1 MDVRQRTEEIEHM
14 TFAPWATFSD
24 QSRGRMLPEEQD
36 PIRPVF
42 QRDRDRVLH
51 CKAFRRLKQKT
62 QVFLSP
68 EGDLYRTRLTHT
80 LEVSQIAR
88 TIARALRLNED
99 LTEAISLA
107 HDLGHTP
114 FGHAGERALNELCP
128 DGFKHYMQ
136 SLRVVDKLEK
146 DGRGLNLTWEVRNG
160 IVTHTKGTWA
170 ATPEGRIVRMA
181 DQIAYVNHDIEDA
194 VRAGVLDP
202 ATLPKECTAVL
213 GQTKS
218 ARITT
223 MINSILAN
231 SDGDVKVGA
240 EENEAFLALR
250 DFMYAT
256 VYVDK
261 TAKREEQKVDK
272 VIGEL
277 YDYYLNHVDRMSN
290 FYIQLA
296 YQEGRERAV
305 TDYISGMSDEF
316 AIRTLRN
323 CLCPGSGMSY
333 KSERSFE
340 RSMIPHE
347 YIEELTRRTDIVE
360 LVGSYVQLKRKGR
373 LYGGLC
379 PFHSEK
385 RPHSTST
392 RTPRAFTALAA
403 AQAAMPLPLR
413 KRSTA
418 SITRRPLS
426 CWQRGPVCR
435 SRRRTTKQA
444 GCAAASSP

>member
-1 MDVRQRTEEIEHM
+1 MDVRQRTEEIERL
-14 TFAPWATFSD
+14 TLASWATFSD
-24 QSRGRMLPEEQD
+24 ASRGRVRPEEQD

-42 QRDRDRVLH
+42 QRDRDRIIH

-80 LEVSQIAR
+80 LEVAQIAR

-114 FGHAGERALNELCP
+114 FGHAGERALDKLTP
-128 DGFKHYMQ
+128 GGFKHYMQ

-146 DGRGLNLTWEVRNG
+146 EGRGLSLSWEVRNG
-160 IVTHTKGTWA
+160 IVTRTRGAWA
-170 ATPEGRIVRMA
+170 ATPDGRIVRMA

-202 ATLPKECTAVL
+202 ATLPKDCTAVL

-223 MINSILAN
+223 MINSILAH
-231 SDGDVKVGA
+231 SDGDVAVGA

-261 TAKREEQKVDK
+261 TAKAEEQKVDK

-277 YDYYLNHVDRMSN
+277 YEYYLAHVDQMSN
-290 FYIQLA
+290 FYVQLA
-296 YQEGRERAV
+296 YQDNPERAV
-305 TDYISGMSDEF
+305 TAYISGMSDEF
-316 AIRTLRN
+316 AIRT
-323 CLCPGSGMSY
+323 
-333 KSERSFE
+333 FE
-340 RSMIPHE
+340 DVFVP
-347 YIEELTRRTDIVE
+347 
-360 LVGSYVQLKRKGR
+360 RKWHV
-373 LYGGLC
+373 L
-379 PFHSEK
+379 
-385 RPHSTST
+385 
-392 RTPRAFTALAA
+392 
-403 AQAAMPLPLR
+403 
-413 KRSTA
+413 
-418 SITRRPLS
+418 
-426 CWQRGPVCR
+426 
-435 SRRRTTKQA
+435 
-444 GCAAASSP
+444 